1 MENVYFPKDIRE
13 DLIAPLPLVALPHFL
28 PEQPFIVQDPSL
40 NAEVPTGVAKE
51 KEGVVGNSRPEDKR
65 KDKGIQ
71 PPTEANPS
79 EDDLT
84 IKDVVSKVKGAKP
97 KSKVDTKKDSH

>member
-1 MENVYFPKDIRE
+1 M
-13 DLIAPLPLVALPHFL
+13 
-28 PEQPFIVQDPSL
+28 
-40 NAEVPTGVAKE
+40 
-51 KEGVVGNSRPEDKR
+51 GNSRPEDKR